1 MAPLYKYICELK
13 ESNWKFDEV
22 LYAGFKTDNEAR
34 LKEIETKLEDAK
46 DNLGASE
53 VFEALTEKALYL
65 GKILQKVF
73 ILCTGTRPLKYVL
86 LG

>member
-13 ESNWKFDEV
+13 ESNWKFDEA
-22 LYAGFKTDNEAR
+22 LYAGFKIDNEAH
-34 LKEIETKLEDAK
+34 LKEVEAKLEDAK

-73 ILCTGTRPLKYVL
+73 ILCTVAKPLMHVL